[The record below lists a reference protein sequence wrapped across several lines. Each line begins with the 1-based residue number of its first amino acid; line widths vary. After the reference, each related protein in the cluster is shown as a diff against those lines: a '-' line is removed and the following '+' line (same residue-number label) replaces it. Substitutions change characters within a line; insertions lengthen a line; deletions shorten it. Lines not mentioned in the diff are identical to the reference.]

1 MAEPKLRIRASGYG
15 GSGYINPITGEKV
28 IGVTTALK
36 SVHRDGITQW
46 AVDQTVMYLI
56 ANLDMVKQR
65 SDEQIFK
72 LGRFIHSRGTPAK
85 FDNPEI
91 DVNNYHDF
99 VLNDLAELGTSIHE
113 WVEEYVTDGFPPDLI
128 RDEQVQMAEA
138 FLDWL
143 DQHEVKVIATEMTV
157 FGDGY
162 GGTLDAI
169 LEVDGVRFCVD
180 WKTSRNVQDTHIA
193 QLAAYGAASMALVEV
208 PEGTEG
214 AVEYKGSWFV
224 DKTLPGFQKY
234 AIIQIR
240 PNDYDSKGNFL
251 PAFCKMHVISQEEID
266 AGYLLYLS
274 AQACSMSAKMLAD
287 ARKERERN
295 EI

>member
-1 MAEPKLRIRASGYG
+1 MRASGYG

-287 ARKERERN
+287 ARKERESN
-295 EI
+295 EYNGE

>member
-15 GSGYINPITGEKV
+15 GSGYTNPITGEKV

>member
-1 MAEPKLRIRASGYG
+1 MRASGYG

-113 WVEEYVTDGFPPDLI
+113 WVEEYVTDGFLPDLV

-143 DQHEVKVIATEMTV
+143 DQHDVKVIATEMTV

>member
-1 MAEPKLRIRASGYG
+1 MTQPKLRVRASGYG